1 MDRENKA
8 CAYVNDDD
16 GSDSAWCV
24 QDFRKCD
31 EERKEKC
38 ELFLEGNMTPEE
50 IRQQEIDLK
59 LEELSKDYNK
69 DLMIINSCIAKIED
83 IKHDRCYQYEQ
94 DFLRIKNEKVL

>member
-1 MDRENKA
+1 MERETKT

-38 ELFLEGNMTPEE
+38 TLYLE
-50 IRQQEIDLK
+50 
-59 LEELSKDYNK
+59 
-69 DLMIINSCIAKIED
+69 
-83 IKHDRCYQYEQ
+83 IKEPSP
-94 DFLRIKNEKVL
+94 LT